1 MPVEI
6 PKEPKKYTSMYDNFK
21 GVDYTDDAS
30 NVWRKRSPSGINMLP
45 GLDDRP
51 YKRKGW
57 KVEVPSAD
65 FITAGKSDWAS
76 STSISQDGKFQKS
89 DLTAQKGAT
98 TYEAGQTISN
108 DGNLFVI
115 DTVTTNYVTAH
126 YYSAY
131 TEEYY
136 PKRIHHFSLGSED
149 YMMFFN
155 SMGVFFMSESK
166 PLQKC
171 DLAYMV
177 DEGGAG
183 LVMHTAPFP
192 PEIEELSLEADSG
205 RSFFFEGEGTA
216 GFYTFVGNKLFR
228 FDGDHYWAVDPY
240 VPTTLIA
247 CDHTGVGE
255 MYEGVNLL
263 TRRRTV
269 SFQCGD
275 KVNGVAAVDYYPP
288 GGMMKDETVVVETLR
303 STGTWGT
310 LTQGTDYTIKTE
322 TISGVTYWIGVTF
335 AEAPP
340 VVIKG
345 EDNMRITYVPQGGYV
360 VQHTNIQTGA
370 TYTTVQQTGT
380 STQAVSG
387 TATYTLVQRRSK
399 TYTRYVSAVDGSSG
413 SGDPPAVDGAWSA
426 YSTVSETIPP
436 VTIST
441 PNYTYGGSL
450 SPSSGTFSWEAYGSR
465 ASVTYYASAFSSR
478 PNESY
483 HQSWS
488 NSAWQEGAAIKI
500 SGYSGK
506 WIPQTRTTT
515 ETLTITKTLP
525 FTFSYTRSYTYSTE
539 QQSGTYTTESETIEY
554 EVADGDTISGD
565 ASAFTA
571 CQRATVYGSGIIN
584 QVFLCASTYDGF
596 TSRMWYSGVSKP
608 NYFPDLNYVEVG
620 ANDTSIMGLLKCD
633 EYLGVIKAG
642 NALDSSIYLAYPTSF
657 DDEVTYAVKQSIAG
671 IGAAS
676 TGAFNVLA
684 EEPVFLSS
692 QGVMGI
698 ELGEEKQLRNRSY
711 FINGKLRKEANIQN
725 AISYVFDGMYYL
737 AINGGCYVLD
747 GGQKMSYASEKSNLQ
762 YECYYID
769 NIDAQCFAEMGGKLY
784 FTDRQ
789 GNLCRFK
796 YDGDA
801 HPYVDDYS
809 LGTAKFTAST
819 EPTPSN
825 GDESLYALTAL
836 TGEGTPQ
843 PGDQI
848 SHGMKW
854 YTVRS
859 VGTTNLTVV
868 DGVAIPA
875 RWDTLADD
883 DGAIHFFK
891 NLQKKGCV
899 ISLMPESDSGVRV
912 LLKAD
917 EKEPV
922 LYGET
927 DASGNILP
935 YDYFVRKKIKKYKRL
950 QIICENDGLNESFGI
965 DQIVKTYTIG
975 NYSKNRG

>member
-6 PKEPKKYTSMYDNFK
+6 PKEPKRYTSMYDNFK
-21 GVDYTDDAS
+21 GEDYTDDAS
-30 NVWRKRSPSGINMLP
+30 NVWRKRSPGGINMLP

-57 KVEVPSAD
+57 KVEIPRED
-65 FITAGKSDWAS
+65 FITAGISDWAS
-76 STSISQDGKFQKS
+76 SESISVDGKFNKS

-98 TYEAGQTISN
+98 EYAEGQTISN
-108 DGNLFVI
+108 GGNLFVI

-126 YYSAY
+126 FYSAY
-131 TEEYY
+131 NEEYS

-149 YMMFFN
+149 YMVFFN
-155 SMGVFFMSESK
+155 TLGVFFMSESK

-177 DEGGAG
+177 NEGTVADPDMQ
-183 LVMHTAPFP
+183 MHTAPFP
-192 PEIEELSLEADSG
+192 PQIEGLSLEADSG

-228 FDGDHYWAVDPY
+228 FDGEHYWAVDPY
-240 VPTTLIA
+240 IPTTLIA

-255 MYEGVNLL
+255 SYEGVNLL

-269 SFQCGD
+269 RFQCGD
-275 KVNGVAAVDYYPP
+275 KINGVAVKTYYPP
-288 GGMMKDETVVVETLR
+288 GGMLKGESVVVEVLR
-303 STGTWGT
+303 STGTWET
-310 LTQGTDYTIKTE
+310 LTQNTDYTIKVEGTSPNDHW
-322 TISGVTYWIGVTF
+322 TAITF
-335 AEAPP
+335 ANAPD

-345 EDNMRITYVPQGGYV
+345 EDNMRITYVPEGGYV
-360 VQHTNIQTGA
+360 VQHVDVQTHA
-370 TYTTVQQTGT
+370 TYTTTQQTGT
-380 STQAVSG
+380 STRSVSG
-387 TATYTLVQRRSK
+387 KATYSMIEERSRTET
-399 TYTRYVSAVDGSSG
+399 TY
-413 SGDPPAVDGAWSA
+413 
-426 YSTVSETIPP
+426 
-436 VTIST
+436 
-441 PNYTYGGSL
+441 
-450 SPSSGTFSWEAYGSR
+450 YGS
-465 ASVTYYASAFSSR
+465 VTNREGPTEYGEWS
-478 PNESY
+478 
-483 HQSWS
+483 SWS
-488 NSAWQEGAAIKI
+488 
-500 SGYSGK
+500 
-506 WIPQTRTTT
+506 TTT
-515 ETLTITKTLP
+515 ETINPVTVSTPNRSYGGTLSPSGGNITWGAYGSTASVQYTSSAFSGAQTTINRVVDAYSSWTIGEPTKVSGETGTWLPKTRTHIQRHYVSKELP
-525 FTFSYTRSYTYSTE
+525 FTLSYTESYTYNSQ
-539 QQSGTYTTESETIEY
+539 QQSGTYTTESETITY
-554 EVADGDTISGD
+554 EVADGEEISED

-584 QVFLCASTYDGF
+584 QVFLCASSYDGF

-620 ANDTSIMGLLKCD
+620 ANDTAIMGLLKCD

-747 GGQKMSYASEKSNLQ
+747 GTQKMSYASEKSNLQ

-784 FTDRQ
+784 FTDRS

-801 HPYVDDYS
+801 RLYTDDYS
-809 LGTAKFTAST
+809 LGTPKFTASI

-825 GDESLYALTAL
+825 GEESLYLLTDL
-836 TGEGTPQ
+836 TGEGDPE

-848 SHGMKW
+848 SCGMKW
-854 YTVRS
+854 YTVKS

-927 DASGNILP
+927 DASGNMLP

-950 QIICENDGLNESFGI
+950 QIICENDGWNESFGI